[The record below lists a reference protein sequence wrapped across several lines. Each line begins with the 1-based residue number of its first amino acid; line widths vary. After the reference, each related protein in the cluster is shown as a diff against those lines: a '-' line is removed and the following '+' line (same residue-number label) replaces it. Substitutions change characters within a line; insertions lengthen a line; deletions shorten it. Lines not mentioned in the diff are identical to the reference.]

1 MKTTMR
7 AILINLNDKQK
18 SIIDNMMLVFC
29 TAIRFSFNR
38 LIEGNIKKGELEKI
52 VAHKAFERK

>member
-29 TAIRFSFNR
+29 TAIK
-38 LIEGNIKKGELEKI
+38 EKHIKLN
-52 VAHKAFERK
+52 